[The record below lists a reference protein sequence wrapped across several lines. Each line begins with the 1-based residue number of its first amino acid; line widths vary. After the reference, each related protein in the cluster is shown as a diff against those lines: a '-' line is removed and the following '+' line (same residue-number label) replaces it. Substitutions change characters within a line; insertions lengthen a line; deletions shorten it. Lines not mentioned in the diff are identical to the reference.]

1 MRESVLVSVLLLG
14 QLGSVLLGTLW
25 EHAED
30 PPPQKMAKLRYL
42 STVFH
47 PSLVEGSLWGHEL
60 SGISRMPCMWAE
72 QVLTAPGGSHQEE
85 KQIMEGSLR

>member
-30 PPPQKMAKLRYL
+30 PPPPKDGEAEIFIHR
-42 STVFH
+42 F
-47 PSLVEGSLWGHEL
+47 PSLTG
-60 SGISRMPCMWAE
+60 
-72 QVLTAPGGSHQEE
+72 
-85 KQIMEGSLR
+85 